1 MTSTKLQY
9 TKDIDKYLFYL
20 KTTTFPHY
28 FHTHFSLGRS
38 YTFGHWLELQL
49 FNLTDML
56 NAAIEQ
62 MWTHE
67 INNFFYKLKPIIS
80 DKLNQTKIL
89 SPI

>member
-56 NAAIEQ
+56 NAAIEHE
-62 MWTHE
+62 THE
-67 INNFFYKLKPIIS
+67 NWKLKIGPMKS
-80 DKLNQTKIL
+80 TTFSTNSNQLYQTN
-89 SPI
+89 